1 MFRHITLRQVLT
13 ALTGS
18 AILAFGLYHVHSF
31 AGVTEGG
38 VLGMTLLLRHWF
50 GLSPSISGLIMDLS
64 CYVLGWKL
72 LGSRFLVSSLLA
84 SGGFSLFY
92 RLFERFDP
100 LWPELAQMPLAAA
113 VLGAIFVGLGAGL
126 CVRAGGAAGGDDA
139 LAMSISHLAR
149 IPIQRAYLLTDI
161 VVLALS
167 LSYIPPR
174 RMIYSLLTVLL
185 SGQLIGLVQRF
196 GRTKCAE

>member
-1 MFRHITLRQVLT
+1 MSRQMMLRQAPI
-13 ALTGS
+13 ALCGS

-38 VLGMTLLLRHWF
+38 VLGATLLLRHWF
-50 GLSPSISGLIMDLS
+50 GISPSVSGLVMDLC
-64 CYVLGWKL
+64 CYALGWKL
-72 LGSRFLVSSLLA
+72 LGNRFLVTSLIA

-92 RLFERFDP
+92 RLFEQFDP
-100 LWPELAQMPLAAA
+100 FWPQLAQLPLAAA
-113 VLGAIFVGLGAGL
+113 VLGALFVGCGAGL

-149 IPIQRAYLLTDI
+149 LPIQRAYLLTDI

-167 LSYIPPR
+167 LSYIPPQ
-174 RMIYSLLTVLL
+174 RMVYSLLTVLL
-185 SGQLIGLVQRF
+185 SGQIIGLIQRL
-196 GRTKCAE
+196 GRPANAD

>member
-64 CYVLGWKL
+64 CYALGWKL

-84 SGGFSLFY
+84 SGG
-92 RLFERFDP
+92 
-100 LWPELAQMPLAAA
+100 
-113 VLGAIFVGLGAGL
+113 V
-126 CVRAGGAAGGDDA
+126 
-139 LAMSISHLAR
+139 
-149 IPIQRAYLLTDI
+149 
-161 VVLALS
+161 LS
-167 LSYIPPR
+167 LLPI
-174 RMIYSLLTVLL
+174 V
-185 SGQLIGLVQRF
+185 
-196 GRTKCAE
+196 

>member
-64 CYVLGWKL
+64 CYALGWKL

-161 VVLALS
+161 MVLALS
-167 LSYIPPR
+167 LSYIPPQ

>member
-64 CYVLGWKL
+64 CYALGWKL

>member
-64 CYVLGWKL
+64 CYALGWKL

-167 LSYIPPR
+167 LSYIPPQ

>member
-64 CYVLGWKL
+64 CYALGWKL

-113 VLGAIFVGLGAGL
+113 ILGAIFVGLGAGL

-167 LSYIPPR
+167 LSYIPPQ

>member
-1 MFRHITLRQVLT
+1 
-13 ALTGS
+13 
-18 AILAFGLYHVHSF
+18 
-31 AGVTEGG
+31 
-38 VLGMTLLLRHWF
+38 
-50 GLSPSISGLIMDLS
+50 MDLS
-64 CYVLGWKL
+64 CYALGWKL

>member
-64 CYVLGWKL
+64 CYALGWKL

-92 RLFERFDP
+92 RLFERFNP

-113 VLGAIFVGLGAGL
+113 ALGAIFVGLGAGL

>member
-1 MFRHITLRQVLT
+1 MSRQMTLRQAPI
-13 ALTGS
+13 ALCGS

-38 VLGMTLLLRHWF
+38 VLGATLLLRHWF
-50 GLSPSISGLIMDLS
+50 GISPSVSGLVMDLC
-64 CYVLGWKL
+64 CYALGWKL
-72 LGSRFLVSSLLA
+72 LGTRFLVTSLIA

-92 RLFERFDP
+92 RLFEQFDP
-100 LWPELAQMPLAAA
+100 LWPQLAQLPLAAA
-113 VLGAIFVGLGAGL
+113 VLGALFVGCGGGL

-149 IPIQRAYLLTDI
+149 LPIQRAYLLTDI

-167 LSYIPPR
+167 LSYIPPQ
-174 RMIYSLLTVLL
+174 RMVYSLLTVLL
-185 SGQLIGLVQRF
+185 SGQIIGLIQRL
-196 GRTKCAE
+196 GRSANAD